1 MDEINDKEEAI
12 RTRAYEI
19 WERDGRPHGLSEDH
33 WHRAA
38 HEIASEGDAAS
49 EDEDNT
55 GIMDEALDIPPEGTM
70 PRGGQ
75 SSAGFSTEGTGSS
88 FVTSATTTSGT
99 KAS

>member
-1 MDEINDKEEAI
+1 MDDTNSREEAI
-12 RTRAYEI
+12 RIRAHEL
-19 WERDGRPHGLSEDH
+19 WEREGRPHGLHEDH

-38 HEIASEGDAAS
+38 HEIAAEQDATA

-55 GIMDEALDIPPEGTM
+55 GIMSEALDIPPNGTM

-75 SSAGFSTEGTGSS
+75 SSAGFGTSGRGSS
-88 FVTSATTTSGT
+88 FVTSATPGGT